1 MSQLIEQEINQ
12 IKEEAERLYPNY
24 FPKNFPP
31 EGRANIMGYNEGRKQ
46 GYIAAA
52 TLYQE
57 RANRLLEALESIII
71 YVDPIKFADPILN
84 AKAAIT
90 NYNESLKG

>member
-1 MSQLIEQEINQ
+1 MLTEQELNQ
-12 IKEEAERLYPNY
+12 IKEKAERLYPTTILLNGEEY
-24 FPKNFPP
+24 FDH
-31 EGRANIMGYNEGRKQ
+31 YYSSKQ
-46 GYIAAA
+46 QAYIAAA

-57 RANRLLEALESIII
+57 RINGLLEALESIII

-84 AKAAIT
+84 AKSVIA